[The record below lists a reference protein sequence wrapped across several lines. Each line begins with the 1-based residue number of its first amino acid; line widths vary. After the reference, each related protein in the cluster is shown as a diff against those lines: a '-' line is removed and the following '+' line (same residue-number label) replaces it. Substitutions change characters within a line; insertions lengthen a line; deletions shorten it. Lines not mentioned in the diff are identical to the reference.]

1 MNRQEVM
8 EVITNWITEEIRKR
22 DSYLI
27 LIKVSN
33 NEKYC
38 FHWMEPRTFSAVLF
52 GLLAE
57 WSYGNEGE
65 DCNTPYGLFNYCIKA
80 TKLDLDSNSSVY
92 GFGSICQIYS
102 RREEDTD
109 WERIG

>member
-1 MNRQEVM
+1 MDRQK
-8 EVITNWITEEIRKR
+8 VINAINKWIKEEIEKH
-22 DSYLI
+22 DSYE
-27 LIKVSN
+27 IKIEVSK
-33 NEKYC
+33 NEVYTLD
-38 FHWMEPRTFSAVLF
+38 WMETRLISAILF
-52 GLLAE
+52 GLLAD

-80 TKLDLDSNSSVY
+80 TKLDLDSNSPEY

>member
-1 MNRQEVM
+1 MNRQKVMNAIKKWIIAEINKHDSYEIKIVVSKEEAYIFDWM
-8 EVITNWITEEIRKR
+8 EVQI
-22 DSYLI
+22 
-27 LIKVSN
+27 
-33 NEKYC
+33 
-38 FHWMEPRTFSAVLF
+38 FSAVLF

-57 WSYGNEGE
+57 WSHDNEGE
-65 DCNTPYGLFNYCIKA
+65 NCDTPYGLLNYCIKA
-80 TKLDLDSNSSVY
+80 TELDLDSNSAVY